1 MNLAFFA
8 SGSGSNFEAVA
19 KRCQSGEIA
28 ATASVVICNV
38 PGAGVFQRAES
49 LGIPCLLVQRESFA
63 EGKDFAARLL
73 EIFRSYKIDLILLAG
88 YLRKL
93 PGVVLRAFP
102 NRVLNIHP
110 ALLPAFG
117 GKGMYGRRVHEAVL
131 AAGCRMTGVTVH
143 LVDEEYDH
151 GTTVLQRTVEVQEG
165 DTPETLAARVLE
177 LEHQIYGDVV
187 KLFVQ
192 NRVRFEEGRVH
203 ILE

>member
-38 PGAGVFQRAES
+38 PDAGVFQRAES
-49 LGIPCLLVQRESFA
+49 LGISCLLVQRESFA

-73 EIFRSYKIDLILLAG
+73 KILHLYKIDLILLAG

-117 GKGMYGRRVHEAVL
+117 GKGMYGHRVHEAVL

-151 GTTVLQRTVEVQEG
+151 GPTVLQRTVEVQQG

-192 NRVRFEEGRVH
+192 NRVRFEEGRAH
-203 ILE
+203 IHE